1 MREARN
7 FLVLRKK
14 NLNLP
19 QNEGEAVVFSQKQA
33 SLQKEEKKRIF
44 WEKEG
49 KRGPFAKKETFYYV
63 KPQKKE
69 AYQKKRGKRDP
80 LRALWIH
87 FFRYN

>member
-33 SLQKEEKKRIF
+33 SLQKRGKKEDLLRKRGEKRPFRKKRDLLLC
-44 WEKEG
+44 KTAK
-49 KRGPFAKKETFYYV
+49 KRGLP
-63 KPQKKE
+63 
-69 AYQKKRGKRDP
+69 KKRGKRDP
-80 LRALWIH
+80 LRAL
-87 FFRYN
+87 

>member
-44 WEKEG
+44 
-49 KRGPFAKKETFYYV
+49 
-63 KPQKKE
+63 
-69 AYQKKRGKRDP
+69 
-80 LRALWIH
+80 
-87 FFRYN
+87 